1 MPIIIPGNRLAS
13 TGYAID
19 QSIRFNS
26 ADSAYMHRTPSSS
39 GNRKTFTSSFWVKLG
54 DTTDCALPFPS
65 VYQNASYGAFLSS
78 GVIQFFIYYTGSAWQ
93 GQLYTNRVF
102 RDPAAWY
109 HFVIVVDTT
118 QATSTER
125 VRIYVNGQRETSFST
140 ENYPNQNQDTDW
152 NNSGEKM
159 GIGVNANGFGGSFGE
174 YYAAEMHYL
183 DGYAYGPEYFGETN
197 DSGIWIPKE
206 YDGSYGTNGFKI
218 DGRDSSDLGDDESG
232 QGNDFTVVN
241 LAAHDQVGDSPTNNF
256 CTANPLDSYY
266 FAGTFKD
273 GNLDVTTS
281 GATGNYTFHTTTQKI
296 PTSGKWYTEVR
307 AYEIGAGCYIGIT
320 QEPTTAIN
328 VYLGQLSTTWGYN
341 SGGNLYT
348 NNSGSSYGNSYTNGD
363 IIGIAVDMD
372 NNKLYFSKNGTFQD
386 SGDPTSG
393 STGTG
398 AISITGGVD
407 YFLGASDDTGAA
419 TTSRFMWNFGQDGT
433 FCNGVTAQGNKDAS
447 GIGNFYYSVPSGYKA
462 LCTKNLGS

>member
-1 MPIIIPGNRLAS
+1 M
-13 TGYAID
+13 
-19 QSIRFNS
+19 
-26 ADSAYMHRTPSSS
+26 
-39 GNRKTFTSSFWVKLG
+39 
-54 DTTDCALPFPS
+54 
-65 VYQNASYGAFLSS
+65 
-78 GVIQFFIYYTGSAWQ
+78 
-93 GQLYTNRVF
+93 
-102 RDPAAWY
+102 
-109 HFVIVVDTT
+109 
-118 QATSTER
+118 
-125 VRIYVNGQRETSFST
+125 
-140 ENYPNQNQDTDW
+140 
-152 NNSGEKM
+152 
-159 GIGVNANGFGGSFGE
+159 
-174 YYAAEMHYL
+174 
-183 DGYAYGPEYFGETN
+183 
-197 DSGIWIPKE
+197 
-206 YDGSYGTNGFKI
+206 
-218 DGRDSSDLGDDESG
+218 
-232 QGNDFTVVN
+232 N

>member
-54 DTTDCALPFPS
+54 DLTDCSLPMPS
-65 VYQNASYGAFLSS
+65 VSQSANYGAFLSS
-78 GVIQFFIYYTGSAWQ
+78 GIIQFFIYYTGSSWQ

-102 RDPAAWY
+102 RDPSAWY

-118 QATSTER
+118 QAISTER
-125 VRIYVNGQRETSFST
+125 VRIYINGQRETSFST

-372 NNKLYFSKNGTFQD
+372 NNKLYFSKGGTFQD

>member
-125 VRIYVNGQRETSFST
+125 VRIYVNGQRETIFST

-218 DGRDSSDLGDDESG
+218 DGRDCSDLGDDESG